1 MGNVVILVT
10 LRSINLLLY
19 YICYKVSFF
28 VSISAVLHTMV
39 LSKTLCKLMDDGI
52 HRKVTER
59 RGKLTLLVSVYSNEN
74 KMLPVP

>member
-10 LRSINLLLY
+10 PRSINLLLY

>member
-19 YICYKVSFF
+19 YICYKVSCF

-59 RGKLTLLVSVYSNEN
+59 RGKLTLLVSGYSNEN